1 MLLGMLG
8 FAFVWI
14 AELPFGLAQLW
25 WDRRHDVSE
34 QGYIEWA
41 LNSFL
46 GLGGTFLFICVAIG
60 IVMALAR
67 PLRERWWIPGAAV
80 FVGLGLLFTFL
91 GPYLVP
97 DQHPLRNE
105 RLAAEADRLAHK
117 QGVPDI
123 PVRVEDVDQ
132 FTDEPNAFATGLGP
146 TRRVIL
152 WNTLLDPPFSDR
164 EVRVVIAHELGHHSR
179 DHLWKLSAWFA
190 LVAVPM
196 AWIIAMLTRRR
207 GGMYE
212 ARAVPL
218 ALLIWVVLQV
228 AISPA
233 QNALTRR
240 YEAEAD
246 WVALETSRDPRAA
259 AGAVRG
265 AGRDEQGGPEAADM
279 VLRPVR
285 HPPDHHAAHRDGRGL
300 AGSQRKALTAA
311 PGGRVALEPQP
322 SARGNPMAAGPP
334 PAPTAA
340 APVSDYPVTFDVE
353 YPEQPLALEDLPEV
367 AVRDSAVH
375 HRLPARHREQR
386 ADRHRLLRG
395 AVHEEVA
402 ARTVRLLAADPAV
415 DVQHVRLR
423 AVAAA

>member
-1 MLLGMLG
+1 VAAWVVAGTQLWPTEVPDSLRLPDLDPRAVSTAGALDEARDYERFTRINAVLSVIALIVVLALYARHGERFTRESAAGRIGTGMLLGMLG

-14 AELPFGLAQLW
+14 AELPFGLVQLW

-34 QGYIEWA
+34 ESYLEWA
-41 LNSFL
+41 VNSFF
-46 GLGGTFLFICVAIG
+46 GLGGTFLFICVAIL

-80 FVGLGLLFTFL
+80 FVSLGLLFTFL

-105 RLAAEADRLAHK
+105 RLAAEADRLARK
-117 QGVPDI
+117 QNVPDI

-152 WNTLLDPPFSDR
+152 WNTLLDPPFRDR

-196 AWIIAMLTRRR
+196 AWLIAVLTRRR

-233 QNALTRR
+233 QNVITRK

-246 WVALETSRDPRAA
+246 WVALQTSRDPRAA
-259 AGAVRG
+259 RELFEELA
-265 AGRDEQGGPEAADM
+265 ETSKADPKPPAWSY
-279 VLRPVR
+279 VLFDT
-285 HPPDHHAAHRDGRGL
+285 HPTTT
-300 AGSQRKALTAA
+300 Q
-311 PGGRVALEPQP
+311 RVA
-322 SARGNPMAAGPP
+322 M
-334 PAPTAA
+334 
-340 APVSDYPVTFDVE
+340 
-353 YPEQPLALEDLPEV
+353 
-367 AVRDSAVH
+367 
-375 HRLPARHREQR
+375 
-386 ADRHRLLRG
+386 
-395 AVHEEVA
+395 VA
-402 ARTVRLLAADPAV
+402 AWQARNGRP
-415 DVQHVRLR
+415 
-423 AVAAA
+423 